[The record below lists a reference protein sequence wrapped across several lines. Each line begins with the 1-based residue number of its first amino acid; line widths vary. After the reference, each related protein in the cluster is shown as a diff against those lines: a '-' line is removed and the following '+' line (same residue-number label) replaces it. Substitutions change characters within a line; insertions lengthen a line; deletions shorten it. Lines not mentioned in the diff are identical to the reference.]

1 VQKLDPLDEPS
12 TAVVSSPLELINMA
26 QKKKKKKTVSKQQSR
41 SVRGQQIVF
50 GIIAVIVIASFVL
63 SLVG

>member
-1 VQKLDPLDEPS
+1 
-12 TAVVSSPLELINMA
+12 MA
-26 QKKKKKKTVSKQQSR
+26 KKKKKKKPVSKQPAR

-63 SLVG
+63 SLIG

>member
-1 VQKLDPLDEPS
+1 
-12 TAVVSSPLELINMA
+12 MA
-26 QKKKKKKTVSKQQSR
+26 QKKKKKKTVSKQPAR

-50 GIIAVIVIASFVL
+50 GIIAVIVIASFIL

>member
-1 VQKLDPLDEPS
+1 
-12 TAVVSSPLELINMA
+12 MA
-26 QKKKKKKTVSKQQSR
+26 QKKKKKKTVPKQQAR
-41 SVRGQQIVF
+41 SVRTQQIIF

>member
-1 VQKLDPLDEPS
+1 
-12 TAVVSSPLELINMA
+12 MA
-26 QKKKKKKTVSKQQSR
+26 QKKKKKKTVPKQQSR

-50 GIIAVIVIASFVL
+50 GIIAVIVIASFIL